1 LNVAVQDLKKRQKTM
16 AISLRLRAAQEMK
29 NLQAEV
35 KVTQE
40 EKQA

>member
-16 AISLRLRAAQEMK
+16 AISLRPRVEHEMK

-35 KVTQE
+35 KVAQE
-40 EKQA
+40 EK